1 MAIRGAPFPER
12 GEEGLKV
19 HQICARLQFGDAVT
33 GQVLSIHDQVKSW
46 GWESHIYATSHDQY
60 METYDE
66 GLKTYRRKH
75 SRYLDDILIYHYSI
89 YDDNYHEYKNS
100 HNRKVFIYHNI
111 TPPVFFAPYDP
122 FLTEVCLK
130 GRELLPRLSQC
141 DLALGDSEFN
151 RRELVEVGFP
161 KEITGVLPI
170 FFDTAGMGG
179 EVNGE
184 LYDRLKSDG
193 WVNLLFVGRLVPN
206 KRVEDLLDMFAIY
219 HRRVNARSRLFL
231 VGTTWSMAYNLKL
244 TARIKR
250 YGLEGAV
257 LIPGWSWGVSDEDL
271 RTYYRAVDLFI
282 TCSLHEGFCVPL
294 LESMYFNLPIL
305 ARESSAIPYTL
316 GGAGMLFRR
325 LDLFLL
331 AETIEELVNNG
342 GLREALV
349 KKGTKRLEDFSPGKT
364 AEKLRGYLEWL
375 T

>member
-1 MAIRGAPFPER
+1 MAIRGAPFSER
-12 GEEGLKV
+12 GEKGLKV

-33 GQVLSIHDQVKSW
+33 GQVLSIHDQVSSW
-46 GWESHIYATSHDQY
+46 GWDSYIYATSHDQY
-60 METYDE
+60 METHNS
-66 GLKTYRRKH
+66 GLKTYRRKY

-89 YDDNYHEYKNS
+89 YDDNFHQYKNS
-100 HNRKVFIYHNI
+100 SNRKVFVYHNI
-111 TPPVFFAPYDP
+111 TPPIFFAPYDP

-130 GRELLPRLSQC
+130 GRELLPHLSQC

-170 FFDTAGMGG
+170 FIDTAGMGG
-179 EVNGE
+179 EFNGD

-206 KRVEDLLDMFAIY
+206 KRVEDLLDMFAVY
-219 HRRVNARSRLFL
+219 HRRINARSRLLL

-244 TARIKR
+244 ATRIKR

-271 RTYYRAVDLFI
+271 RAYYRAADLFI

-294 LESMYFNLPIL
+294 LESMYFNLPML
-305 ARESSAIPYTL
+305 ARESSAIPYTMR
-316 GGAGMLFRR
+316 GAGMLFRR

-331 AETIEELVNNG
+331 AETIDELVNNG
-342 GLREALV
+342 KLRDALA
-349 KKGTKRLEDFSPGKT
+349 KKGRKRLEDFSPDKT
-364 AEKLRGYLEWL
+364 AEKLRGYLERL
-375 T
+375 A